1 MLQKST
7 ITTITLEGGLRRKL
21 VCLIYCHILLLRD
34 EKLTEHFKD
43 YVIEVFLKATE
54 LYLEIYILVITI
66 SINNT

>member
-7 ITTITLEGGLRRKL
+7 ISTITLGGGLRRKL
-21 VCLIYCHILLLRD
+21 VCLIYCHILLRD